1 MLSDHISDNF
11 FTLLGSLHACLLN
24 RFICV
29 QLFVTLWTTACQVTL
44 SMRFSCQY
52 WSGLPCPP
60 PGDIPDPGIEPTSP
74 LLQGILTTEPPV
86 NHHYIPYWHEIPSNC
101 QYLIPVFLV
110 MVNIH
115 LFSIRGT
122 CFWKSLGGFCSLYHE
137 GDTVYFLSVLF
148 SCVDGVRKIPTI
160 GEIWFRKKHDRR
172 LRHQSEKK
180 EPRAQ
185 SLCIGYKLGT
195 GGTIPVLYT
204 VNT

>member
-1 MLSDHISDNF
+1 MPAYSIVSFVSN
-11 FTLLGSLHACLLN
+11 SLWPYGPQPARWL
-24 RFICV
+24 
-29 QLFVTLWTTACQVTL
+29 
-44 SMRFSCQY
+44 
-52 WSGLPCPP
+52 CPW
-60 PGDIPDPGIEPTSP
+60 DSP
-74 LLQGILTTEPPV
+74 VNTGVDYPALLQGIFLTQGLNPHPLYCRGFFTTEPPV

-122 CFWKSLGGFCSLYHE
+122 CFWKSLGGFCTLYHE

-204 VNT
+204 VNCLKI